1 MKKSELETLISKKSQ
16 EIFTQMAKEIKENY
30 IDNPNGR

>member
-16 EIFTQMAKEIKENY
+16 EIFTQMAKEIK
-30 IDNPNGR
+30 